1 MVGALAV
8 SLLLVAACGDDGDS
22 GDAAATESAGSGGS
36 TTTAGTRS
44 EGASEGTG
52 GGSTT
57 TVQAQAAD
65 ESMEPVTF
73 GFHNLEG
80 GAVSLPE
87 IRLGFEEG
95 IKYVNEEL
103 GGINGHPIEIESCNV
118 DVTPESSVNCANQ
131 FVEAGVD
138 VVVQGVDVAA
148 DAALPVLREAGIAE
162 IALAAFTSGVNSSQ
176 GDAFV
181 TLASTQEFLAAD
193 MKAMKELGTTK
204 VAVVTLDLPTNHQ
217 YETTVTGPI
226 IEQLGM
232 EGSFFYFQSQTDWTS
247 FAAVILA
254 SGVDGISFPAPQEGD
269 ILAAVPA
276 LRDAGFE
283 GPIHA
288 GSTVQYLKQF
298 DEDLLKDVYN
308 HKEFYYTDFTEVPDR
323 AQQDIDVFLRYMER
337 DAPDYESALYT
348 QLGFHVAVTA
358 ADMVRQTE
366 GDLTAQNIKASL
378 PKAKGHTFFRTTDYD
393 CSKPVFPDTTACGA
407 GVIFVEATPEGKV
420 QELDFSPLDVSE
432 LVPD

>member
-1 MVGALAV
+1 MFGALAV
-8 SLLLVAACGDDGDS
+8 SLLVVAGCGDDGDTAS
-22 GDAAATESAGSGGS
+22 DATETEAEASGAPATTAAGGDA
-36 TTTAGTRS
+36 
-44 EGASEGTG
+44 

-57 TVQAQAAD
+57 TVAGQAAD
-65 ESMEPVTF
+65 DSMEPVLF

-87 IRLGFEEG
+87 IRLGFEAG
-95 IKYVNEEL
+95 ITYVNEEL

-138 VVVQGVDVAA
+138 VAVQGVDVAA

-162 IALAAFTSGVNSSQ
+162 IALAAFTSGVNSSP

-181 TLASTQEFLAAD
+181 TLASTEEFLAAD
-193 MKAMKELGTTK
+193 MMAMRELGTTH
-204 VAVVTLDLPTNHQ
+204 VAVVTLDLPANHQ

-232 EGSFFYFQSQTDWTS
+232 EGSFFYFQAQTDWTS

-288 GSTVQYLKQF
+288 GSTVQYLQQF
-298 DEDLLKDVYN
+298 DEDLLEDVYN

-323 AQQDIDVFLRYMER
+323 AQQDIDVYLRYMER
-337 DAPDYESALYT
+337 EAPDYESALYT

-366 GDLTAQNIKASL
+366 GELTAQNIKSSL
-378 PKAKGHTFFRTTDYD
+378 PNAKGHTFFRTTDYD
-393 CSKPVFPDTTACGA
+393 CSQPVFPGTTACGA
-407 GVIFVEATPEGKV
+407 GVIFVEATSEGKV
-420 QELDFSPLDVSE
+420 QELPFSPLNVSE